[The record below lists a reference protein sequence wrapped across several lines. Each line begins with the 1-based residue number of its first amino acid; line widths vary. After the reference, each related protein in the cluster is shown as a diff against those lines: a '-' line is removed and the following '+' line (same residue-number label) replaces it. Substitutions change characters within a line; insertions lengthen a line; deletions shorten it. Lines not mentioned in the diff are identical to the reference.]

1 MLTID
6 SLTYRIQGRTL
17 MEDASATLAAGWK
30 VGLIGRNGTGKSTLL
45 RLIRESGD
53 EADSAIRIGK
63 AARLGWVAQEVEASD
78 RTLLDETLAAHTER
92 ARLMHEAET
101 LTDPQELADVHERLT
116 AIDAWSGEARAS
128 TILTG
133 LGFAQSDLSRACKEF
148 SGGWRMRAALAG
160 VLFAEP
166 DLLLLDEPTNYL
178 DLEGAAWLETYLKQ
192 YPHTVLLVS
201 HDRELLNNSVTHI
214 LALENLK
221 LFVHP
226 GNYDS
231 WQKKRAEQL
240 SQLEAQKAKQD
251 KERAHLQSFVD
262 RFRAKASKATQ
273 AQSRIKML
281 ERMQDIVIPLEARTH
296 AFDFPTPEEL
306 ASPLFVLDDAA
317 LGYAEGNP
325 VLRGVH
331 LRVDNDDRIAIVG
344 ANGQGKSTLVKSIA
358 GRLNLLEGN
367 RVAAPKVNVGY
378 FSQDQLDELSAGD
391 NALDHVRRMRPNAT
405 DGQVRSIVANIG
417 FNRDKAETKVEKLS
431 GGEKVRLLLGL
442 MALQKPNIMI
452 LDEPT
457 SHLDI
462 DSREALIHAL
472 NDYEGAVL
480 LITHDV
486 YLAEATAD
494 RLWLVNEG
502 RAAPYDGDLSDYR
515 ALVLAADKTR
525 ADTPHSKFEPAPPPP
540 APKRSES
547 EIRRATA
554 DIRKRI
560 SAAEREMEK
569 IRKEL
574 AGIDSELAD
583 PTLYD
588 TDPKK
593 AVALGKSRDRLNAA
607 LDAAEETWLAA
618 SEEFEAAA
626 SA

>member
-92 ARLMHEAET
+92 ARLMEEAET
-101 LTDPQELADVHERLT
+101 VTDPQELADVHERLT

-240 SQLEAQKAKQD
+240 AQLEAQKAKQD

-317 LGYAEGNP
+317 LGYAEGHP

-358 GRLNLLEGN
+358 GRLKLLEGN

-391 NALDHVRRMRPNAT
+391 NALDHVRRLRPTAT

-525 ADTPHSKFEPAPPPP
+525 TDTPHAKFEPAPPP

-574 AGIDSELAD
+574 AGIDTELAD

-607 LDAAEETWLAA
+607 LDTAEETWLAA

>member
-92 ARLMHEAET
+92 ARLMEEAET
-101 LTDPQELADVHERLT
+101 VTDPQELADVHERLT

-240 SQLEAQKAKQD
+240 AQLEAQKAKQD

-317 LGYAEGNP
+317 LGYAEGHP

-358 GRLNLLEGN
+358 GRLKLLEGN
-367 RVAAPKVNVGY
+367 RVSAPKVNVGY

-391 NALDHVRRMRPNAT
+391 NALDHVRRMRPTAT

-525 ADTPHSKFEPAPPPP
+525 TDTPHAKFEPAPPP

-574 AGIDSELAD
+574 AGIDTELAD

-607 LDAAEETWLAA
+607 LDTAEETWLAA